1 MQWKKIICEDC
12 DKIIRSKTALIN
24 HKESTHLEIKGI
36 EITEPEL
43 SKVKWSNLRILY
55 GLSQG
60 QTHNCYRLFSKLF
73 GDVWGY
79 CFQWRSQK
87 RLWFGYWRDVLCSDV
102 QEERRMTTKM
112 ATVALEWAH
121 QNVILS
127 DILVYCQCFI
137 LI

>member
-1 MQWKKIICEDC
+1 MKKIICENC
-12 DKIIRSKTALIN
+12 DKIIRSKTALTN

-60 QTHNCYRLFSKLF
+60 QTHNCYRQFSKLF

-102 QEERRMTTKM
+102 QEERRMTTKNGYCGFGM
-112 ATVALEWAH
+112 GPSKCDFEWY
-121 QNVILS
+121 L
-127 DILVYCQCFI
+127 LVYCQCFI